1 MNPSASGWI
10 KKLILINSK
19 EFSKEF
25 TSLNSLYKA
34 LIPCGYIYG
43 SNTNIV
49 NNLIDKVDFSSEEI
63 CKINH
68 LIALYITHNSIKP
81 DDDFIKNTIQFYKK
95 INAHKTNF
103 LLDIISKSD
112 TTETLEKIIHK
123 RIQIDN
129 NLIDKSFNYFI
140 TNALLFIDVLAY
152 KQYLTTGTISE
163 ASIIKEESAIE
174 TIVLKTLNSKIKK
187 SKYDKSL
194 INLFEQSLRYQQ
206 MNKLDFDYYEAINVL
221 KTPLEKQYILNLA
234 CMSTWSDKIIDD
246 NERYFLFQ
254 LGKDLDLETKDV
266 NNAMQSI
273 TDFYLKH
280 KKDIVLLGSKNIVKS
295 FYNNSSAMVKKLISR
310 NSKRLQKELFQS
322 KELMLLLSKSTVK
335 DLSKEE
341 QKKVND
347 QLLDIFKAIP
357 SLAIF
362 LLPGGALL
370 LPIVIKFIPKLLPS
384 GFDDNRIED

>member
-10 KKLILINSK
+10 NKLTSLYTK

-25 TSLNSLYKA
+25 ASLSVLYKA

-49 NNLIDKVDFSSEEI
+49 NELIEKKDFSSEEI
-63 CKINH
+63 CKVNH
-68 LIALYITHNSIKP
+68 LIALYVTHNSIKKA
-81 DDDFIKNTIQFYKK
+81 DDFVENTIQFYKK

-103 LLDIISKSD
+103 FLDILSKGD
-112 TTETLEKIIHK
+112 TAETLEKIIHK
-123 RIQIDN
+123 RIQIDT

-152 KQYLTTGTISE
+152 KQYLTSGSITE
-163 ASIIKEESAIE
+163 ASISREESAIE

-187 SKYDKSL
+187 TKYDISL
-194 INLFEQSLRYQQ
+194 IDLFEQSLRYQQ
-206 MNKLDFDYYEAINVL
+206 VNKLDYTEAIAVL
-221 KTPLEKQYILNLA
+221 KTPLERQYILDLA
-234 CMSTWSDKIIDD
+234 CMATWSDKKIDD

-254 LGKDLDLETKDV
+254 LGKDLQLETKDV
-266 NNAMQSI
+266 KNAMQTIS
-273 TDFYLKH
+273 DFFAKH

-295 FYNNSSAMVKKLISR
+295 FYNNSSAMVAKLISR
-310 NSKRLQKELFQS
+310 NSKRLQKELAQS
-322 KELMLLLSKSTVK
+322 KELMLLLSKSTIK

-341 QKKVND
+341 QKKVQD

-370 LPIVIKFIPKLLPS
+370 LPLVIKFIPKLLPS
-384 GFDDNRIED
+384 AFDDNRIEE

>member
-10 KKLILINSK
+10 KKLISINNDQFST
-19 EFSKEF
+19 EFA
-25 TSLNSLYKA
+25 SLNVLYKA

-49 NNLIDKVDFSSEEI
+49 KDLIDKDDLSSEEI
-63 CKINH
+63 CKVNH
-68 LIALYITHNSIKP
+68 LIALYVTHNSLKKT
-81 DDDFIKNTIQFYKK
+81 DDFIEDTVAFYKK

-103 LLDIISKSD
+103 FLDIISKGD
-112 TTETLEKIIHK
+112 TVETLEKIIHK

-140 TNALLFIDVLAY
+140 TNALLFVDILAY
-152 KQYLTTGTISE
+152 KQYLISGDITE

-174 TIVLKTLNSKIKK
+174 TIVLKTLNSKIEKT
-187 SKYDKSL
+187 KYDNSL

-206 MNKLDFDYYEAINVL
+206 TNKLDYNQVIALL
-221 KTPLEKQYILNLA
+221 KTPLEKQYILDLA
-234 CMSTWSDKIIDD
+234 CMATWSDKTIDD

-254 LGKDLDLETKDV
+254 LGKDLNLERKEV
-266 NNAMQSI
+266 KNAMLSI
-273 TDFYLKH
+273 TDFFEKH

-295 FYNNSSAMVKKLISR
+295 FYNNSSAMVMKLISR
-310 NSKRLQKELFQS
+310 NSKRLYKELSQS
-322 KELMLLLSKSTVK
+322 KELMLLLTKSTVK
-335 DLSKEE
+335 DLTKEE

-370 LPIVIKFIPKLLPS
+370 LPLVIKFIPKLLPS
-384 GFDDNRIED
+384 AFDDNRIED

>member
-1 MNPSASGWI
+1 MNPSATGWI
-10 KKLILINSK
+10 NKLISISNK

-25 TSLNSLYKA
+25 ASLIVLYKA

-43 SNTNIV
+43 SNTKIIND
-49 NNLIDKVDFSSEEI
+49 LIDKRDFSSEEI

-68 LIALYITHNSIKP
+68 LIALYVTHNSIK
-81 DDDFIKNTIQFYKK
+81 DKINFVENTIQFYKK

-103 LLDIISKSD
+103 FLDILSKGD

-152 KQYLTTGTISE
+152 KQYLTTGTITE

-187 SKYDKSL
+187 TKYDNSL
-194 INLFEQSLRYQQ
+194 IDLFEQSLRYQQ
-206 MNKLDFDYYEAINVL
+206 TNKLDYNEAISVL
-221 KTPLEKQYILNLA
+221 KTPLEKQYILDLA
-234 CMSTWSDKIIDD
+234 CMATWSDKTLDD

-254 LGKDLDLETKDV
+254 LGKDLNLEAKDV
-266 NNAMQSI
+266 KNAMHSI
-273 TDFYLKH
+273 TDFFAKH
-280 KKDIVLLGSKNIVKS
+280 KKDIVLLGSKNIVKT
-295 FYNNSSAMVKKLISR
+295 FYNNSSAMVMKLISR
-310 NSKRLQKELFQS
+310 NSKRLQKELSQS
-322 KELMLLLSKSTVK
+322 KELMLLLTKSTGK
-335 DLSKEE
+335 DLTKEE

-370 LPIVIKFIPKLLPS
+370 LPLVIKFIPKLLPS
-384 GFDDNRIED
+384 AFDDNRIED

>member
-1 MNPSASGWI
+1 MNPSATGWI
-10 KKLILINSK
+10 NKLISLYNK

-25 TSLNSLYKA
+25 ESLGLLYKA

-43 SNTNIV
+43 SNTKIV
-49 NNLIDKVDFSSEEI
+49 KGLINNGDLSTEEI

-68 LIALYITHNSIKP
+68 LIALLVTHDSIKNS
-81 DDDFIKNTIQFYKK
+81 DEFIENTIQFYKK

-103 LLDIISKSD
+103 LLDRISKSD
-112 TTETLEKIIHK
+112 TVETLEKIIHK

-152 KQYLTTGTISE
+152 KQYLATGNISE
-163 ASIIKEESAIE
+163 EFIIKEENAIE
-174 TIVLKTLNSKIKK
+174 TIVLNTLNSKSKK
-187 SKYDKSL
+187 TKYDNSL
-194 INLFEQSLRYQQ
+194 IDLFEQSLRYQQ
-206 MNKLDFDYYEAINVL
+206 TNSLDYNGAVALL
-221 KTPLEKQYILNLA
+221 KKPLEKQYVLDLA
-234 CMSTWSDKIIDD
+234 CMSTWSDKKIDD
-246 NERYFLFQ
+246 MELSFLFQ
-254 LGKDLDLETKDV
+254 LGKDLNLETKDV
-266 NNAMQSI
+266 KSAMQSI
-273 TDFYLKH
+273 AQFYETH

-295 FYNNSSAMVKKLISR
+295 FYDNSSAMVKKLISR
-310 NSKRLQKELFQS
+310 NSKRLQKELSQS
-322 KELMLLLSKSTVK
+322 KELMVLLTKSTVK

-341 QKKVND
+341 QKKVQD

-370 LPIVIKFIPKLLPS
+370 LPLVVKFIPKLLPS
-384 GFDDNRIED
+384 AFDDNRIEE

>member
-1 MNPSASGWI
+1 MNPSSSGWI
-10 KKLILINSK
+10 KKLISINNEQLST
-19 EFSKEF
+19 EFA
-25 TSLNSLYKA
+25 SLAVLYKA

-49 NNLIDKVDFSSEEI
+49 KDLIDKDDLSSEEI
-63 CKINH
+63 CKVNH
-68 LIALYITHNSIKP
+68 LIALYVTHNSLKSTGN
-81 DDDFIKNTIQFYKK
+81 FIEDTVAFYKK

-103 LLDIISKSD
+103 FLDIISKGD
-112 TTETLEKIIHK
+112 TIDTLEKIIHK

-140 TNALLFIDVLAY
+140 TNALLFVDILAY
-152 KQYLTTGTISE
+152 KQYLITGDITE

-174 TIVLKTLNSKIKK
+174 TIVLKTLNSKIEKT
-187 SKYDKSL
+187 KYDNSL

-206 MNKLDFDYYEAINVL
+206 TNKLDYNEAIALL
-221 KTPLEKQYILNLA
+221 KTPLEKQYLLDLA
-234 CMSTWSDKIIDD
+234 CMATWSDKTIDD

-254 LGKDLDLETKDV
+254 LGKDLNLDTKEV
-266 NNAMQSI
+266 KNAMLSI
-273 TDFYLKH
+273 TDFFEKH

-295 FYNNSSAMVKKLISR
+295 FYTNSSAMVMKLISR
-310 NSKRLQKELFQS
+310 NSKRLQKELSQS
-322 KELMLLLSKSTVK
+322 KELMLLLTKSTVK
-335 DLSKEE
+335 DLTKEE

-370 LPIVIKFIPKLLPS
+370 LPLVIKFIPKLLPS
-384 GFDDNRIED
+384 AFDDNRIED